1 MTLAQWLSLALICF
15 LGAATPGPSLIV
27 MMRIALVSGRMQA
40 LLAAWSH
47 AAAIGFYA
55 ALSLLFFS
63 SAQALGGPWFW
74 SVVIAGQCWLLYLG
88 ISMLR
93 SALVPVHNP
102 DGEAAAPASA
112 RWYQGLIIGLFN
124 PKIWLFF
131 TAVFSPFVGDIDVH
145 WWLLALL
152 PFVIDGAWYSLVAW
166 GVSRGPLAA
175 GLQRIQR
182 GFEALMGLLLTG
194 IAGMALLDSVPQLM
208 GTL

>member
-1 MTLAQWLSLALICF
+1 MTLAQWLSLSLICL

-27 MMRIALVSGRMQA
+27 IMRIALVSGRAEA

-74 SVVIAGQCWLLYLG
+74 GVVTAGQLWLLYLG
-88 ISMLR
+88 LSMLR
-93 SALVPVHNP
+93 TALLVRARSTEDTWKEP
-102 DGEAAAPASA
+102 SA

-131 TAVFSPFVGDIDVH
+131 TAVFSPFVGDIQVQ

-152 PFVIDGAWYSLVAW
+152 PLVIDGSWYSLVAW

-175 GLQRIQR
+175 QLQRVQR
-182 GFEALMGLLLTG
+182 GFEGIMGLLLTG
-194 IAGMALLDSVPQLM
+194 IAATALLDSIPRLLA
-208 GTL
+208 TL